1 MVFLAF
7 GYEGHFGQFG
17 NISTNK
23 NVMCI
28 TWANFFKN
36 PTTQTNV
43 VCLLNGLVVTLKGMQ
58 SIMNMQKL

>member
-7 GYEGHFGQFG
+7 GYGGHFSQFG

-23 NVMCI
+23 RLCVSLGP
-28 TWANFFKN
+28 NFLKN

-43 VCLLNGLVVTLKGMQ
+43 VFCYMGWL
-58 SIMNMQKL
+58 SH

>member
-23 NVMCI
+23 KAMCI
-28 TWANFFKN
+28 TWANFFLN
-36 PTTQTNV
+36 PTT
-43 VCLLNGLVVTLKGMQ
+43 
-58 SIMNMQKL
+58 